1 MTYKR
6 SWNYFH
12 EKKYLSSWKEIF
24 IFTTKNIYL
33 RENNAEMSKYNKIEQ
48 AIKELSDRTFPLELR
63 VL

>member
-1 MTYKR
+1 MTYTR

-12 EKKYLSSWKEIF
+12 EKNYLSSWKEIF

>member
-1 MTYKR
+1 MKR
-6 SWNYFH
+6 NIYFH
-12 EKKYLSSWKEIF
+12 D
-24 IFTTKNIYL
+24 KNIYL

>member
-1 MTYKR
+1 MKIIIYLHEN
-6 SWNYFH
+6 NY
-12 EKKYLSSWKEIF
+12 LPSWKEIF

-48 AIKELSDRTFPLELR
+48 AIKEFSDRTFPLELR

>member
-1 MTYKR
+1 MTYTR

>member
-1 MTYKR
+1 MKR
-6 SWNYFH
+6 NIYCH
-12 EKKYLSSWKEIF
+12 D
-24 IFTTKNIYL
+24 KNIYL